1 MTKTR
6 SVSFM
11 KTFYSYPEAEDYAE
25 KLAVPSIVVFLV
37 GTDGHNLFTV
47 CAQEHIDAVQEEL
60 NAIVKEL
67 AAPEKIEWKTTLD
80 CTWVMRI
87 TADRK
92 IEVNKDV
99 EVTEAAK
106 AVLASMQEM
115 LEKNKREWIGLTD
128 EEAAECWSTSAVFT
142 WQAIEAKLKE
152 KNT

>member
-60 NAIVKEL
+60 NSVVKEL
-67 AAPEKIEWKTTLD
+67 AAPEKIEWQD
-80 CTWVMRI
+80 
-87 TADRK
+87 
-92 IEVNKDV
+92 
-99 EVTEAAK
+99 
-106 AVLASMQEM
+106 
-115 LEKNKREWIGLTD
+115 LTD
-128 EEAAECWSTSAVFT
+128 EEIRECFAHVENVTISEAVTFISVVRT
-142 WQAIEAKLKE
+142 TQASLKE